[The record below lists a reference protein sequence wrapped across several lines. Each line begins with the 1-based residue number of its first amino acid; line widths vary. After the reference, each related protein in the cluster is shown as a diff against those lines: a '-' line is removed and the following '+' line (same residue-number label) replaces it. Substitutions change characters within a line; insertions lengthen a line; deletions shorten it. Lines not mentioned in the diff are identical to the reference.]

1 MKTCPDCGAPFHDC
15 EIVLRGV
22 PMLVRDCGPS
32 LRLRRRPYEPP
43 AVVESRDVTPVDL
56 ANFGVRETRERAS
69 LK

>member
-22 PMLVRDCGPS
+22 PMRTRDCGPGLPA

-43 AVVESRDVTPVDL
+43 AIVESRDVTPADL
-56 ANFGVRETRERAS
+56 ETVKPR
-69 LK
+69 